1 MSVFR
6 DFLISKAAK
15 TADYIRLSPEEMDFT
30 SGDGESTLNVES
42 NSSWNLTFRDN

>member
-1 MSVFR
+1 MSMFR
-6 DFLISKAAK
+6 DLLVSKAAK
-15 TADYIRLSPEEMDFT
+15 TADYIRLSPEEMGFD